1 MNFLC
6 SQQFAEL
13 NKYGEVFYTI
23 WQAMEGIK
31 KKENLIEGFSVCR
44 HYVSLAY
51 FKADTKQKMN

>member
-6 SQQFAEL
+6 SQQFAGL

-31 KKENLIEGFSVCR
+31 KKENLIR
-44 HYVSLAY
+44 RTLACQHHEILTY